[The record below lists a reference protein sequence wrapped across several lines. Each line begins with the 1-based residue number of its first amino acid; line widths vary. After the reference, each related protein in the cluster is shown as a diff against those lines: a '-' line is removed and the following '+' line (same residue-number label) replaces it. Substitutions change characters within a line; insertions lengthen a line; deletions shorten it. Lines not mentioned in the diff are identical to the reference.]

1 MQANVILTLAPFAFA
16 ITLSSAFA
24 ALLYATKK
32 LHPHKSA
39 YIYYHITFCL
49 SSFFSSIIKIHRLFC
64 TVIFQNLRSDIQP
77 PKNTPLFQPFLPVLP
92 ASELRLLPRHP
103 DSWHFESLPYAR
115 TYGSPDRLF
124 APQIHLSCTTISVY
138 PHYVCNR
145 LRFFS
150 MCFAL
155 FRAPAAIFPFAK
167 KTARFP
173 TDGRSFLKLPVLPF
187 IELEHS
193 RYCSYHNVYIGIR
206 GIRAHIVIELIPPFE
221 SRIKLIILSP
231 RFIYCL
237 YLLH

>member
-124 APQIHLSCTTISVY
+124 APQIHLSCTPISVY
-138 PHYVCNR
+138 PHYVCSR
-145 LRFFS
+145 LSFF
-150 MCFAL
+150 
-155 FRAPAAIFPFAK
+155 
-167 KTARFP
+167 
-173 TDGRSFLKLPVLPF
+173 PVF
-187 IELEHS
+187 
-193 RYCSYHNVYIGIR
+193 C
-206 GIRAHIVIELIPPFE
+206 LIPCVRGYFTFRKKNRPF
-221 SRIKLIILSP
+221 SNGRPIFS
-231 RFIYCL
+231 
-237 YLLH
+237 

>member
-103 DSWHFESLPYAR
+103 DSWHFKAAHTLGLMALRVVFSPRKVTCPARPYPYTRIMSA
-115 TYGSPDRLF
+115 
-124 APQIHLSCTTISVY
+124 AASV
-138 PHYVCNR
+138 
-145 LRFFS
+145 FFL
-150 MCFAL
+150 CFAL
-155 FRAPAAIFPFAK
+155 FRVSAAVFPSAK

-173 TDGRSFLKLPVLPF
+173 TDGRSFLKSPVLPF

-206 GIRAHIVIELIPPFE
+206 GIRAHIVIELIPPLE